1 MENRVQLQPAYVLF
15 SRPFQN
21 TSLMLDFFTI
31 DYGRIRAIAKGAR
44 RPSSK
49 YRSILQPF
57 HPLLVG
63 YTGRGEVKTLGH
75 VESSVAAITLK
86 GERLFSAIYLNEVL
100 CRLLHNYVEHKLL
113 YKNYQE
119 TLIALQG
126 SGNLEITLRVFELT
140 LLSELGYAI
149 NFNEVSPTNKPIV
162 SGELYKF
169 SPHIGFEL
177 ASYPESEESPQHI
190 FEGEVLIAIRDLKME
205 EDKVAKSAKRL
216 LRIAL
221 SALLGGKPLNSRN
234 LFGPL

>member
-1 MENRVQLQPAYVLF
+1 MENKIQLQPAYVLF

-31 DYGRIRAIAKGAR
+31 DYGRIRAIARGAR
-44 RPSSK
+44 RHSSK
-49 YRSILQPF
+49 YRSFLQPF
-57 HPLLVG
+57 HPLLIG

-86 GERLFSAIYLNEVL
+86 GERLFSAIYLNEIL
-100 CRLLHNYVEHKLL
+100 CRLLHNYVEHKSL

-126 SGNLEITLRVFELT
+126 SGNLEVTLRIFELT

-149 NFNEVSPTNKPIV
+149 NFNEVHLTNEPIIK
-162 SGELYKF
+162 GKLYKF
-169 SPHIGFEL
+169 SPYIGFEL
-177 ASYPESEESPQHI
+177 ASPIDDEENPQNY
-190 FEGEVLIAIRDLKME
+190 FEGEVLIAIKELKLE
-205 EDKVAKSAKRL
+205 EGKVSKSAKRL

-221 SALLGGKPLNSRN
+221 SSLLGDKPLNSRN
-234 LFGPL
+234 LFAPL

>member
-63 YTGRGEVKTLGH
+63 YTGRGEVKTLWH

-100 CRLLHNYVEHKLL
+100 CRLLHNYV
-113 YKNYQE
+113 
-119 TLIALQG
+119 
-126 SGNLEITLRVFELT
+126 
-140 LLSELGYAI
+140 
-149 NFNEVSPTNKPIV
+149 
-162 SGELYKF
+162 
-169 SPHIGFEL
+169 
-177 ASYPESEESPQHI
+177 
-190 FEGEVLIAIRDLKME
+190 
-205 EDKVAKSAKRL
+205 
-216 LRIAL
+216 
-221 SALLGGKPLNSRN
+221 
-234 LFGPL
+234 

>member
-1 MENRVQLQPAYVLF
+1 MESRVQLQPAYVLF

-44 RPSSK
+44 RQSSK

-57 HPLLVG
+57 HPLLIG

-75 VESSVAAITLK
+75 VESSVAAISLK
-86 GERLFSAIYLNEVL
+86 GERLFSAIYLNEIL

-126 SGNLEITLRVFELT
+126 SSNLEVTLRVFELT

-149 NFNEVSPTNKPIV
+149 NFNEVNPTNKPIV
-162 SGELYKF
+162 SRELYKF
-169 SPHIGFEL
+169 SPHVGFEL
-177 ASYPESEESPQHI
+177 ASHRECEENPQHI
-190 FEGEVLIAIRDLKME
+190 FEGEVLIAIRELKME
-205 EDKVAKSAKRL
+205 QDKVAKSAKRL

-221 SALLGGKPLNSRN
+221 SALLGDKPLNSRN
-234 LFGPL
+234 LFGSL